1 MQCWDDEQVD
11 ATRTINRII
20 NGIFHHPAQRM
31 MGEDGAADGRRIMF
45 GVVEKWWRNVDQNEL
60 RRKLSRAGV
69 QNMENHLEGVHDTGH
84 GCGKPLGMAKNA
96 GNPSSSPLG
105 GAASG
110 LMGALAGAAGQAGGG
125 ASGIEKFAEEAVG
138 GGALGGL
145 VGALAGGVGG
155 GLLSGAF
162 NNGREEGQ
170 TRSFASEGRT
180 QDGGYQQ
187 RYTEVG
193 RSGNQYA
200 QAQYSE
206 TQLPAGGRETDYQ
219 RFQQQG
225 EYGAGFEERIEARPT
240 YGGGYEQTT
249 ERIYQRAGEVET
261 ETWREGRT
269 ADGHR
274 YHEAHPEIRS
284 ERRGSGSSSDSD
296 RKKHR
301 HKNKHHS
308 QGEREE
314 QREDYIAPSSGY
326 GETFE
331 ERRHERE
338 FEAQPSYG
346 REEPRREFDE
356 PAFRSEGFR
365 GNLFEAQREG
375 FGNRFDEQREGYG
388 SREHNNE
395 AGWGQENTREEYQE
409 ERREEEYREAQREE
423 EFRDEVREEEYREER
438 SEGGGWFN

>member
-1 MQCWDDEQVD
+1 
-11 ATRTINRII
+11 
-20 NGIFHHPAQRM
+20 M

-60 RRKLSRAGV
+60 RRKLSREGV
-69 QNMENHLEGVHDTGH
+69 ENLENHLEGVHDTGH

-96 GNPSSSPLG
+96 DGASSSPLG

-110 LMGALAGAAGQAGGG
+110 LMGALAGAAGQGGG
-125 ASGIEKFAEEAVG
+125 ASGVEKFAEEAVG

-155 GLLSGAF
+155 SLLSGAF
-162 NNGREEGQ
+162 GGGREDAQ
-170 TRSFASEGRT
+170 SRSFSSEGRT
-180 QDGGYQQ
+180 QEGGFQQ
-187 RYTEVG
+187 SYTEVG

-206 TQLPAGGRETDYQ
+206 TQLPGGGRETDYQ

-225 EYGAGFEERIEARPT
+225 EYGAGFEQRTEARPT

-249 ERIYQRAGEVET
+249 ERVYQSAGDVET

-269 ADGHR
+269 ADGRH
-274 YHEAHPEIRS
+274 YHEARPEFRS

-296 RKKHR
+296 RKKH
-301 HKNKHHS
+301 HHGNKHHGY
-308 QGEREE
+308 GEREE
-314 QREDYIAPSSGY
+314 QREDYMAPRTGY

-346 REEPRREFDE
+346 RESARREFEE
-356 PAFRSEGFR
+356 PALRGEGFG
-365 GNLFEAQREG
+365 GNAFEQQRES
-375 FGNRFDEQREGYG
+375 FGNRFGEQRESFGNRFEEQRESYG
-388 SREHNNE
+388 SREHGND
-395 AGWGQENTREEYQE
+395 AGWGQEPAREEYQE
-409 ERREEEYREAQREE
+409 ERREEEFRE
-423 EFRDEVREEEYREER
+423 EVREEGYREER